1 MSIQNLINVASSLEI
16 NRRKVVSQ
24 QMTRSDVVKVGETPT
39 RNPWKMTVG
48 LSVVKPY
55 ATARALMESVDYYDR
70 AIYQD
75 ITFSNNPKLS
85 YMFAY
90 QGDLNLAQ
98 RNNLRVS
105 SFSGNQL
112 VLTGLPTGNA
122 SNNIVKAG
130 DIFTIN
136 SLPYPFT
143 SVNDVQRGN
152 DVTVTITTNRPNFLT
167 SNLSN
172 GTLQFGNVVS
182 FRMIAASMP
191 VYKLIPGGGSALVQF
206 TGDLQLVE
214 YTGDA

>member
-70 AIYQD
+70 SVYQD
-75 ITFSNNPKLS
+75 ISFSSNAKLS

-90 QGDLNLAQ
+90 QGNLNLGQ
-98 RNNLRVS
+98 LNNLRVS

-112 VLTGLPTGNA
+112 QLSGLPAGNA
-122 SNNIVKAG
+122 GSYIVRAG

-136 SLPYPFT
+136 NLPYPFT

-152 DVTVTITTNRPNFLT
+152 DVNVTITTNRPNFLT
-167 SNLSN
+167 SSVVNT
-172 GTLQFGNVVS
+172 GLQFGNGVV
-182 FRMIAASMP
+182 FRMIASAMP
-191 VYKLIPGGGSALVQF
+191 TYKLIPGGGSALVQF